1 MTDDTSRNVRGRNG
15 CSAVKD
21 ALADS
26 LTVDGKSNCLS
37 YLRIRIGLAVY
48 VQAVAS
54 GRLEAMHLIFQIRIA
69 RVYRVDGR
77 ANIYIVYIALLILK
91 NLSVNIL
98 DELVVQTGQRYCAA
112 MVIIETGKG
121 CANTG
126 LIAVKLECAGTDQG
140 GHTPVVASCLTCL
153 LRIDCA
159 VCGRQNG
166 KERCVRFL

>member
-1 MTDDTSRNVRGRNG
+1 M
-15 CSAVKD
+15 KD
-21 ALADS
+21 ALADG

-77 ANIYIVYIALLILK
+77 VNIYIVYIALLILK

-98 DELVVQTGQRYCAA
+98 DELVVQTDSANCAA
-112 MVIIETGKG
+112 MVIIETERV
-121 CANTG
+121 AP
-126 LIAVKLECAGTDQG
+126 
-140 GHTPVVASCLTCL
+140 TPV
-153 LRIDCA
+153 
-159 VCGRQNG
+159 
-166 KERCVRFL
+166 

>member
-1 MTDDTSRNVRGRNG
+1 MTNDTSRDVGIRNG
-15 CSAVKD
+15 CGTVKD

-26 LTVDGKSNCLS
+26 LTVDGKSDCLS

-54 GRLEAMHLIFQIRIA
+54 GRLEAMHLIFQIRVA
-69 RVYRVDGR
+69 GVYRVDR
-77 ANIYIVYIALLILK
+77 RVNIYIVYIALLILK

-98 DELVVQTGQRYCAA
+98 DELVVQTGQCNCAA

-140 GHTPVVASCLTCL
+140 GHTPVVAGCLTCL

>member
-1 MTDDTSRNVRGRNG
+1 M
-15 CSAVKD
+15 KD

-77 ANIYIVYIALLILK
+77 VNIYIVYIALLILK

-126 LIAVKLECAGTDQG
+126 LIAVKLECAGTDQS